1 MTAHPT
7 QTPPR
12 RRAFSISE
20 FCATFGVSRSKTY
33 LLLAAGELTA
43 VKLGSKN
50 LIRTEEAERWFNSLT
65 RGSAA

>member
-7 QTPPR
+7 QTPPP
-12 RRAFSISE
+12 RRAYSISE

-33 LLLAAGELTA
+33 LLLASGELTA

-65 RGSAA
+65 RGNAA